1 MLETSASLEEIEVLV
16 EFVADVPVDVTQ
28 SLSAFLLRLFLFVLF
43 MTGDKAKANYAEVQK
58 RVYYF
63 LQFSQKFILL
73 AVNG

>member
-1 MLETSASLEEIEVLV
+1 MLETSASLKEIEVFV
-16 EFVADVPVDVTQ
+16 EFVADVDVTQ

-58 RVYYF
+58 RLYYF

>member
-16 EFVADVPVDVTQ
+16 EFVAGLDVTQ
-28 SLSAFLLRLFLFVLF
+28 SLSAFLLRLFLFVLL

>member
-1 MLETSASLEEIEVLV
+1 MLETSASLKEIEVFV
-16 EFVADVPVDVTQ
+16 EFVADVDVTQ
-28 SLSAFLLRLFLFVLF
+28 SLSAFLLRLFLFVLL